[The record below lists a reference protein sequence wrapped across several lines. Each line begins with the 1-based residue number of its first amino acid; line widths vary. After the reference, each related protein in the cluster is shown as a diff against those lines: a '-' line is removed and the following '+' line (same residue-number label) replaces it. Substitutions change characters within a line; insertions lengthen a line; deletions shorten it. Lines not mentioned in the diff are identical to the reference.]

1 MKSERSTHQ
10 QVKGLFKLAE
20 VRFLRQAGLLNQ
32 QRNTVAQCQSL
43 HDQCDARLVG
53 RRQSLF
59 VLRQQRQQ
67 QSRVTAHD
75 LQIQIHDDQARQA
88 QIDKGSVELSQL
100 AKECEDAIAEMQTMQ
115 QRLHAMKLH
124 NDALKDKLG
133 SRLAHAANRRVARRA
148 ELDED
153 DFSQRGCQQ

>member
-1 MKSERSTHQ
+1 MKSDRSTHQ

-20 VRFLRQAGLLNQ
+20 VRFLRQAGLLNE
-32 QRNTVAQCQSL
+32 QREAVAKCQSM
-43 HDQCDARLVG
+43 HDQCDARLVE

-67 QSRVTAHD
+67 QGRVTAHD
-75 LQIQIHDDQARQA
+75 LQIQLHDDQARQED
-88 QIDKGSVELSQL
+88 IDKDTMKLSEL
-100 AKECEDAIAEMQTMQ
+100 CEEREKATSEMHATQ
-115 QRLHAMKLH
+115 QRLHAIKLH

-133 SRLAHAANRRVARRA
+133 SQLAHAAHRRETRGA

-153 DFSQRGCQQ
+153 EFSQRGYRQ